1 MATLSIK
8 VSPSGGLRRYTLSVD
23 GRLVRMHA
31 DNTGTARPNG
41 SCGDGTAHKLG
52 YALVGPAGAKLD
64 FTISCDDGSSIGVP
78 SVEIYPEG
86 EPLGG
91 GIIEFTL

>member
-1 MATLSIK
+1 MATLTIK
-8 VSPSGGLRRYTLSVD
+8 ANPSGGLRRYTLSID

-31 DNTGTARPNG
+31 DNTGQAPVNG
-41 SCGDGTAHKLG
+41 TCGDGTDHKLG

-64 FTISCDDGSSIGVP
+64 FTVTCDDGAKIDVP
-78 SVEIYPEG
+78 SVEVFPEG

-91 GIIEFTL
+91 GIIEFKL